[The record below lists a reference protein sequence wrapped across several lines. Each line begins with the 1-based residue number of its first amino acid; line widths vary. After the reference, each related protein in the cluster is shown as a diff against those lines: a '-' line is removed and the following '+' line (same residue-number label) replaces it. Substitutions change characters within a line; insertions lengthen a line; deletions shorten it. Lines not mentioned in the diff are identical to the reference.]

1 MSGTNPISASPWAA
15 HGWRRLSPLSLGLPL
30 RALSIALFIP
40 QLQSAKQVHRLFMRP
55 LLLRLVLLGSLVVPS
70 KQTGWQELVHL
81 TEEQAHNF
89 LHQGDPNPTPA
100 QIGASRAV
108 IDEPSQHL
116 EGFLYG
122 HGTPGVEQGLHR
134 FERLLND
141 DPLQQHFEGRLH
153 QQTPQQRFGSLTYD
167 QQPQRLQKH
176 LYEPSP
182 QRLASP
188 ISPYTPPHHETFPY
202 GQRELTAEI
211 PPHRLKNL
219 LERLPDV
226 PIVNPPRTFD
236 PSTSSDALTAHIAI
250 TVDPLSEIFGDAA
263 GSQRA
268 AVPSDASSSGAGS
281 ADAHPYASVPY
292 RLPQTADPYIA
303 PVPAPDPL
311 SPEERR
317 EYLDQA
323 ARVIRFY
330 TGSEVKVYPFEGK
343 RMSSELIKETYA
355 DSKRH
360 MYWLGNGI
368 IAVRHSSALP
378 PEHARTQGG
387 MHGDLS
393 VDSRLYVWKVSSIS
407 HEGGIVQILG
417 LVNTDR
423 PTTAVVRFFPSLGR
437 TAKRQ
442 VSPLGPDS
450 LYDLSL
456 RENNRGL
463 SNFI

>member
-1 MSGTNPISASPWAA
+1 MSRDKPYFRVRPPIEK
-15 HGWRRLSPLSLGLPL
+15 SLGRPL
-30 RALSIALFIP
+30 RALSIALYIP
-40 QLQSAKQVHRLFMRP
+40 QLQSAKQVHRLIMRP

-116 EGFLYG
+116 EGFHYG

-167 QQPQRLQKH
+167 QQPQHLQKH

-182 QRLASP
+182 QHLASP
-188 ISPYTPPHHETFPY
+188 ISPYTPPHHGTFPY
-202 GQRELTAEI
+202 GQRGLTAEI
-211 PPHRLKNL
+211 PPHHLKNL

-236 PSTSSDALTAHIAI
+236 PSTSSDALPAHIAI

-292 RLPQTADPYIA
+292 RLSQTADPYIA
-303 PVPAPDPL
+303 PAPAPAPVPAPAPL
-311 SPEERR
+311 RPEERR

-343 RMSSELIKETYA
+343 GISSELIKETYA
-355 DSKRH
+355 NSKRN
-360 MYWLGNGI
+360 MYWLGNGN
-368 IAVRHSSALP
+368 IAVRHSGARP

-387 MHGDLS
+387 MYGDLS
-393 VDSRLYVWKVSSIS
+393 VNSRLYVWKVSSIS

-423 PTTAVVRFFPSLGR
+423 PTTTVVGFFPSLGR
-437 TAKRQ
+437 TAQRQ
-442 VSPLGPDS
+442 VVSLGLDS
-450 LYDLSL
+450 LYDYSL
-456 RENNRGL
+456 REDSRGL
-463 SNFI
+463 RNFI